1 MSVAENDQ
9 PAGRCQEMSSAGPGQ
24 EMSCTETEWATDS
37 P

>member
-9 PAGRCQEMSSAGPGQ
+9 PTGRWQEMSSAGPGQ
-24 EMSCTETEWATDS
+24 EMSCTETECGTDS